1 VQPFPGARLD
11 EAALRF
17 NKIDPFHP
25 FRIAVSEAHALND
38 IFERVR
44 KEVQAV
50 ADQTVDRQRKGQHR
64 QGATCVVGGQG
75 GAQGGQ
81 IEVKFASKRGG
92 EGVRVAV
99 YERGAR
105 EPLAATKYEL
115 DGEFRTPLAR
125 QHEYRVEV
133 ENLRQRLG
141 HALVDL
147 EVTLVFGARAE
158 AAPPDAARP
167 LDPAR
172 RRYTIAT
179 SLALFGLILAYSAIK
194 LTPPVLER
202 WRGER

>member
-1 VQPFPGARLD
+1 MRAWLLLLALTAAAEPHRVTLVQELVRLD
-11 EAALRF
+11 AM
-17 NKIDPFHP
+17 
-25 FRIAVSEAHALND
+25 
-38 IFERVR
+38 ER
-44 KEVQAV
+44 K
-50 ADQTVDRQRKGQHR
+50 TVVLFPLEQ
-64 QGATCVVGGQG
+64 
-75 GAQGGQ
+75 QGGQ

-105 EPLAATKYEL
+105 EPLASTKYEL
-115 DGEFRTPLAR
+115 DGELRTPLAR

-147 EVTLVFGARAE
+147 EVTLVFGGRIE
-158 AAPPDAARP
+158 PAPPDAARH

-172 RRYTIAT
+172 RRYTIAP
-179 SLALFGLILAYSAIK
+179 SLGLFGLILAYSAIK

-202 WRGER
+202 LRGQR

>member
-1 VQPFPGARLD
+1 MKAWLFLLALAAAAEPHRVTLVQELVRLD
-11 EAALRF
+11 AM
-17 NKIDPFHP
+17 
-25 FRIAVSEAHALND
+25 
-38 IFERVR
+38 ER
-44 KEVQAV
+44 K
-50 ADQTVDRQRKGQHR
+50 TVVLFPLEQ
-64 QGATCVVGGQG
+64 
-75 GAQGGQ
+75 QGGQ

-115 DGEFRTPLAR
+115 DGELRTPLAR

-158 AAPPDAARP
+158 AAPPDAARH

-172 RRYTIAT
+172 RLYTIAT